1 MNTSNHLDAFRGSAM
16 CRDLDDAAAAQL
28 FALADPF
35 AVAAGSRLVRQGE
48 PARGAFVVGSGA
60 CEARVTLPGG
70 GERPLAR
77 FAAGAMFGEMALLDQ
92 GLCSASVFAKT
103 DTTGWFIDR
112 APFRALAAGR
122 NPAALAIARQVALG
136 LVARLGALN
145 AELLRQPAAEDR
157 KVVDHAPAEDP
168 LAAMPRLPA
177 MVDFPYRQFLPVL
190 PFFAGFLPAQID
202 AVIAPA
208 SVLRVDRGGWL
219 FAAGLPAKAC
229 FLVVRGAVEANAH
242 RDGLER
248 RIAVLGPGSLV
259 GYLSVLRGGAHGA
272 NARVRENA
280 VLLEYPAAAFLS
292 IFAGTSGAEVKM
304 QQAIQRALL
313 GSLSRSNSQLSRL
326 VTQHA
331 LGATLAAR
339 ALQATI

>member
-1 MNTSNHLDAFRGSAM
+1 MNTSNNLDAFRGSAI
-16 CRDLDDAAAAQL
+16 CRDLDDAAVAQF
-28 FALADPF
+28 FAPADPF
-35 AVAAGSRLVRQGE
+35 SVAAGTRLVRQGE
-48 PARGAFVVGSGA
+48 AARGAFVIGSGA

-77 FAAGAMFGEMALLDQ
+77 FAAGAMFGEMALLDH
-92 GLCSASVFAKT
+92 GLCSASVFAET

-122 NPAALAIARQVALG
+122 NPAALAIARHVAHG
-136 LVARLGALN
+136 LVARLGTLN

-157 KVVDHAPAEDP
+157 QVTAQPPFDDP
-168 LAAMPRLPA
+168 LTTVPRGPTL
-177 MVDFPYRQFLPVL
+177 VDFPYRQFLPVL
-190 PFFAGFLPAQID
+190 PFFAEFSPAEID
-202 AVIAPA
+202 AVIEPA
-208 SVLRVDRGGWL
+208 SALSVDRGGWL
-219 FAAGLPAKAC
+219 FAAGQPATAC

-248 RIAVLGPGSLV
+248 RIALLGPGSLV

-280 VLLEYPAAAFLS
+280 VLLEFPAAAFLT
-292 IFAGTSGAEVKM
+292 IFAGVSGAEVKM

-313 GSLSRSNSQLSRL
+313 ASLARSNSQLSRL

-331 LGATLAAR
+331 LGTALSAR